1 MKKDMIFLLCY
12 VHTLGLPVL
21 LTAEEEAVLCGSA
34 ILAAAA
40 SGLKVNSQGA
50 MMGGVAKGEGQSF
63 LRGQRGEEEIL
74 NKGGERE
81 KNKWMGRMRK
91 SGKLVK
97 SITVERTVCC

>member
-1 MKKDMIFLLCY
+1 MIFLLCY

-50 MMGGVAKGEGQSF
+50 MMGGWR
-63 LRGQRGEEEIL
+63 RGRD
-74 NKGGERE
+74 KAF
-81 KNKWMGRMRK
+81 
-91 SGKLVK
+91 
-97 SITVERTVCC
+97 